1 MCAEAKRRPPPPP
14 PLNARPPFPP
24 RSPPGW
30 PLRSMAAQESTLQSQ
45 VMARALAACRG
56 VDGLA
61 RAVSMTEDAD
71 GLTHLRFRAGD
82 AHSLNGLQEALQRV
96 MPLSATR
103 VTESWVD
110 GTLEA
115 EVTVLT
121 KAQERA
127 AARCAVVRGRLP
139 AYWLLAAWV
148 CFLVGVCEWVWYV
161 RRGVGVKDE
170 L

>member
-1 MCAEAKRRPPPPP
+1 
-14 PLNARPPFPP
+14 
-24 RSPPGW
+24 
-30 PLRSMAAQESTLQSQ
+30 MAAQESTLQSQ
-45 VMARALAACRG
+45 VLARALAACRA
-56 VDGLA
+56 VDPQA

-71 GLTHLRFRAGD
+71 GLTHLRVRAGD

-96 MPLSATR
+96 MPLSQSR

-121 KAQERA
+121 KAQERLAARFA
-127 AARCAVVRGRLP
+127 AAKRRLP
-139 AYWLLAAWV
+139 AYWVLAAWA
-148 CFLVGVCEWVWYV
+148 CFLVGVCEWYWSVTG
-161 RRGVGVKDE
+161 GVEAKDE